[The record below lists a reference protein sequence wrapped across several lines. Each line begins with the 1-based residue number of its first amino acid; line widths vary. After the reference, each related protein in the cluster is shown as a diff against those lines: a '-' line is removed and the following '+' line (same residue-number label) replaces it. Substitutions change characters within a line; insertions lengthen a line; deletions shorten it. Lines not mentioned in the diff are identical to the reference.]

1 MDRLAE
7 IFGKE
12 NVLKDE
18 PMSRHTTFRIGGAA
32 DFFVKVQ
39 TISQLQEA
47 MRYLKKEQIPF
58 YIVGNGS
65 NLLVRDEGVRG
76 VVLQLGERFSG
87 YEFLHETPGSVA
99 QSGTAVDKN
108 QIVMVRAKAGSLL
121 GRLGKEFAEYSLSGF
136 EFASG
141 IPGTLGGAVYM
152 NAGAYGGEIK
162 DILVRATLMDMDG
175 SLFEFTNQQ
184 MQFGY
189 RKSIA
194 AEKNYIVLEAD
205 LALHASSTEEVLAK
219 VEECNEL
226 APLHNP
232 ANLIGIR
239 ACQDLMP
246 NVPMV
251 GVFDTAFHQT
261 MPKVAYLYGL
271 PYEMYV
277 KYGLRRYG
285 FHGTSHKYVA
295 RQAAEMMGEHMSD
308 LRFIT
313 CHLGNGASIAAIK
326 YGKSID
332 TSMGYTPLEGL
343 VMGTRSGEIDPAI
356 IPFLME
362 KENMNAQQIDDYLNR
377 RSGILGISGLSS
389 DFRDLESAANRGD
402 ERSQL
407 AIDIFAYKVKKY
419 IGGYVA
425 AMGGVDAIIFT
436 AGLGENSPFMR
447 DKICNGLEYLGTRID
462 PELNKLRG
470 KQMEIS
476 IKRARVKIFVIPT
489 NEELVIARDTLN
501 ICRRII
507 KL

>member
-1 MDRLAE
+1 MEGEKVMAKGLIE
-7 IFGKE
+7 
-12 NVLKDE
+12 
-18 PMSRHTTFRIGGAA
+18 RIGMEGSILKHTPAGKYTI
-32 DFFVKVQ
+32 DINMEIPDHKVGIKMALQ
-39 TISQLQEA
+39 ALTSKDYGVISDMSEIDA
-47 MRYLKKEQIPF
+47 
-58 YIVGNGS
+58 VGH
-65 NLLVRDEGVRG
+65 R
-76 VVLQLGERFSG
+76 VVHGGERF
-87 YEFLHETPGSVA
+87 TDSVLITSDVL
-99 QSGTAVDKN
+99 Q
-108 QIVMVRAKAGSLL
+108 
-121 GRLGKEFAEYSLSGF
+121 
-136 EFASG
+136 G
-141 IPGTLGGAVYM
+141 IEACS
-152 NAGAYGGEIK
+152 EI
-162 DILVRATLMDMDG
+162 
-175 SLFEFTNQQ
+175 
-184 MQFGY
+184 
-189 RKSIA
+189 
-194 AEKNYIVLEAD
+194 
-205 LALHASSTEEVLAK
+205 
-219 VEECNEL
+219 

-232 ANLIGIR
+232 PNLYGIN
-239 ACQDLMP
+239 ACMEIMRGTPQ
-246 NVPMV
+246 VA
-251 GVFDTAFHQT
+251 VFDTAFHQT

-295 RQAAEMMGEHMSD
+295 QRAAEMMGEHMND
-308 LRFIT
+308 LRIIT
-313 CHLGNGASIAAIK
+313 CHLGNGASLTAIK

-343 VMGTRSGEIDPAI
+343 IMGTRSGEIDPAI

-407 AIDIFAYKVKKY
+407 AIDVFAYKVKKY

-425 AMGGVDAIIFT
+425 AMGGLDAIVFT

-462 PELNKLRG
+462 PDLNKIRG
-470 KQMEIS
+470 KAREIS
-476 IKRARVKIFVIPT
+476 VKRARVKIFVVPT
-489 NEELVIARDTLN
+489 NEELVIARDTYN

>member
-1 MDRLAE
+1 MNGEQVLAKGLIERIGMEGSVLKHTPTGKYTVDISAE
-7 IFGKE
+7 IPDHSVGIQMALDALTNE
-12 NVLKDE
+12 EYGVIDSMDE
-18 PMSRHTTFRIGGAA
+18 IDA
-32 DFFVKVQ
+32 
-39 TISQLQEA
+39 
-47 MRYLKKEQIPF
+47 
-58 YIVGNGS
+58 VGH
-65 NLLVRDEGVRG
+65 R
-76 VVLQLGERFSG
+76 VVHGGERF
-87 YEFLHETPGSVA
+87 TDSVLISDDVLKGIEA
-99 QSGTAVDKN
+99 C
-108 QIVMVRAKAGSLL
+108 
-121 GRLGKEFAEYSLSGF
+121 AE
-136 EFASG
+136 
-141 IPGTLGGAVYM
+141 I
-152 NAGAYGGEIK
+152 
-162 DILVRATLMDMDG
+162 
-175 SLFEFTNQQ
+175 
-184 MQFGY
+184 
-189 RKSIA
+189 
-194 AEKNYIVLEAD
+194 
-205 LALHASSTEEVLAK
+205 
-219 VEECNEL
+219 

-232 ANLIGIR
+232 PNLYGIK
-239 ACQDLMP
+239 ACMRLMYNTP
-246 NVPMV
+246 QVA
-251 GVFDTAFHQT
+251 VFDTAFHQT

-295 RQAAEMMGEHMSD
+295 QQAAEMMGEHMSD

>member
-1 MDRLAE
+1 MIIFVVNCGSSSIKYQLLNMDGEQVLAKGLIERIGMEGSVLKHTPTGKCTVDISAE
-7 IFGKE
+7 IPDHSIGIQMALDALTNE
-12 NVLKDE
+12 EYGVIHSMDE
-18 PMSRHTTFRIGGAA
+18 IDA
-32 DFFVKVQ
+32 
-39 TISQLQEA
+39 
-47 MRYLKKEQIPF
+47 
-58 YIVGNGS
+58 VGH
-65 NLLVRDEGVRG
+65 R
-76 VVLQLGERFSG
+76 VVHGGERF
-87 YEFLHETPGSVA
+87 TDSVLISDDVLNGIEA
-99 QSGTAVDKN
+99 C
-108 QIVMVRAKAGSLL
+108 
-121 GRLGKEFAEYSLSGF
+121 AE
-136 EFASG
+136 
-141 IPGTLGGAVYM
+141 I
-152 NAGAYGGEIK
+152 
-162 DILVRATLMDMDG
+162 
-175 SLFEFTNQQ
+175 
-184 MQFGY
+184 
-189 RKSIA
+189 
-194 AEKNYIVLEAD
+194 
-205 LALHASSTEEVLAK
+205 
-219 VEECNEL
+219 

-232 ANLIGIR
+232 PNLYGIK
-239 ACQDLMP
+239 ACMRLMYNTP
-246 NVPMV
+246 QVA
-251 GVFDTAFHQT
+251 VFDTAFHQT
-261 MPKVAYLYGL
+261 MPRVAYLYGL

-295 RQAAEMMGEHMSD
+295 QQAAEMMGEHMSD

-407 AIDIFAYKVKKY
+407 AIDLFAYKVKKY

-447 DKICNGLEYLGTRID
+447 DKICNGLEYLGTRVD

>member
-1 MDRLAE
+1 MNGEQVLAKGLIERIGMEGSVLKHTPTGKYTVDISAE
-7 IFGKE
+7 IPDHSVGIQMALDALTNE
-12 NVLKDE
+12 EYGVIDSMDE
-18 PMSRHTTFRIGGAA
+18 IDA
-32 DFFVKVQ
+32 
-39 TISQLQEA
+39 
-47 MRYLKKEQIPF
+47 
-58 YIVGNGS
+58 VGH
-65 NLLVRDEGVRG
+65 R
-76 VVLQLGERFSG
+76 VVHGGERF
-87 YEFLHETPGSVA
+87 TDSVLISDDVLNGIEA
-99 QSGTAVDKN
+99 C
-108 QIVMVRAKAGSLL
+108 
-121 GRLGKEFAEYSLSGF
+121 AE
-136 EFASG
+136 
-141 IPGTLGGAVYM
+141 I
-152 NAGAYGGEIK
+152 
-162 DILVRATLMDMDG
+162 
-175 SLFEFTNQQ
+175 
-184 MQFGY
+184 
-189 RKSIA
+189 
-194 AEKNYIVLEAD
+194 
-205 LALHASSTEEVLAK
+205 
-219 VEECNEL
+219 

-232 ANLIGIR
+232 PNLYGIK
-239 ACQDLMP
+239 ACMRLMYNTP
-246 NVPMV
+246 QVA
-251 GVFDTAFHQT
+251 VFDTAFHQT
-261 MPKVAYLYGL
+261 MPKIAYLYGL

-295 RQAAEMMGEHMSD
+295 QQAAEMMGEHMSD

-501 ICRRII
+501 ILSLIHI
-507 KL
+507 

>member
-1 MDRLAE
+1 MIIFVVNCGSSSIKYQLLNMNGEQVLAKGLIERIGMEGSVLKHTPTGKYTVDISAE
-7 IFGKE
+7 IPDHSVGIQMALDALTNE
-12 NVLKDE
+12 EYGVIDSMDE
-18 PMSRHTTFRIGGAA
+18 IDA
-32 DFFVKVQ
+32 
-39 TISQLQEA
+39 
-47 MRYLKKEQIPF
+47 
-58 YIVGNGS
+58 VGH
-65 NLLVRDEGVRG
+65 R
-76 VVLQLGERFSG
+76 VVHGGERF
-87 YEFLHETPGSVA
+87 TDSVLISDDVLNGIEA
-99 QSGTAVDKN
+99 C
-108 QIVMVRAKAGSLL
+108 
-121 GRLGKEFAEYSLSGF
+121 AE
-136 EFASG
+136 
-141 IPGTLGGAVYM
+141 I
-152 NAGAYGGEIK
+152 
-162 DILVRATLMDMDG
+162 
-175 SLFEFTNQQ
+175 
-184 MQFGY
+184 
-189 RKSIA
+189 
-194 AEKNYIVLEAD
+194 
-205 LALHASSTEEVLAK
+205 
-219 VEECNEL
+219 

-232 ANLIGIR
+232 PNLYGIK
-239 ACQDLMP
+239 ACMRLMYNTP
-246 NVPMV
+246 QVA
-251 GVFDTAFHQT
+251 VFDTAFHQT

-285 FHGTSHKYVA
+285 FHGTSQKYVA
-295 RQAAEMMGEHMSD
+295 QQAAEMRGEHMSD